1 MGLAMIFRWSYS
13 NNSIMKNVILSLL
26 FFAFSLSGVAQN
38 GNIIIPSGH
47 DGAVRII
54 MIDNQS
60 KYFYTADEWKV
71 IMWDFNTAKQLY
83 TFPISNKATT
93 QHFGSEVHNLRDL
106 IVSADG
112 KTLAFTTSEDE
123 LVIYS
128 TESGKKINSIHGVV
142 SRINFSKD
150 GKTIYDFVRG
160 PEGGDVQPGT
170 NGRMIRTINVQS
182 GAIIDYWHKKDM
194 NIWGSFIQ
202 YFFPI
207 EAGKVINF
215 DNQGYTVL
223 DLDEKKEIIKSNVH
237 EQLKDN
243 YKIDT
248 EGFNRHY
255 FQVAF
260 GSGLFSFQTH
270 KVKGSLGFLVWDVY
284 DNKEFAFLPLDKN
297 YKVHDSY
304 VKGRFLFANKSSRY
318 DKQEAGIL
326 EQGNKIAKKVNI
338 TGSNE
343 IKVAALSKNGNTI
356 IYCGEDQKLYKYDL
370 EKPIQNPLPAVAANV
385 ALASVTRKNDDLI
398 FNSISRKYDKG
409 ETINFESENVN
420 YIVDL
425 MRMAVK
431 TADTLPI
438 KQAKSLYTVRLN
450 KDSFLL
456 AYSNPN
462 DERFMYNVRTRKTV
476 SFQNKSLP
484 ITLNSTWRSF
494 PKIPAIFAA
503 KGSGNF
509 FITEDGTDN
518 KGRDIAGLVK
528 YNLNTKQSTRIFST
542 GYFQG
547 DEWEQRVN
555 DMNNRA
561 RVENALVMDQENNL
575 LASAEFYYKGTVR
588 VMDLNTGKTLG
599 QRSFVYDSAAYA
611 KGNTTG
617 ASGIIQEG
625 IQNYPYYI
633 TQVKKINDHTARVL
647 AMEKIFEI
655 DLNGGAGKEIQIIQP
670 QYFSQKRNIKLFA
683 NNKMETVI
691 STYQTGNRLVA
702 ETIYG
707 PYQYKLTHLAS
718 PINSIEFSKND
729 SILYTVNENKSFSAY
744 NAITGFYYGTLYTF
758 ENSSDWVFMGVD
770 GRFDGTK
777 DGMNRLYYL
786 NGREVVSIDKVF
798 EKYYT
803 PNLFQRLT
811 AGEGFE
817 PVPDIDFK
825 PKPRTN
831 ILYAEVK
838 RNLEVEDDKP
848 TYSNTSGIAEITVNA
863 TAPEDKVDEIRLFHN
878 GKAVNL
884 ATRGLFVTEA
894 DGTDSKKYT
903 INLLPGANNFRAIV
917 LNSQRTESEP
927 DEILVNYQSGNAPA
941 PKPGGSTNG
950 TVIDAVDK
958 NATMHLVVV
967 GVNAYKGKIK
977 PLGYAVPDATA
988 FREELEKDAR
998 SVISNVKSYFITD
1011 AQADKTGIVNAFNDI
1026 KKNAKPQDVFVFYY
1040 AGHGYIHPG
1049 NKEFYLV
1056 SADVE
1061 DGNESLLKNGVAAK
1075 ELQSFAVD
1083 IAAQKQVFILDACQS
1098 AGAFEQMLKHDGE
1111 QQKALA
1117 VVSRSTGTHWMAASG
1132 STETAKEFGEL
1143 GHGAFTYT
1151 LLQALKG
1158 QAAANKMITVNGLKN
1173 FLQVQVP
1180 ELIKKY
1186 GGGAQYPAS
1195 YGFGNDF
1202 PVEVVK

>member
-758 ENSSDWVFMGVD
+758 ENPSDEVLSMAEVIEVLNELTKGDAVIVTDVGQHQMVASRYAKFIKTRSTVTSGGLGTMGFGLPAAIGAKYGAPDRTVVAIIGD
-770 GRFDGTK
+770 GGFQMTLQELGTIMQF
-777 DGMNRLYYL
+777 G
-786 NGREVVSIDKVF
+786 
-798 EKYYT
+798 
-803 PNLFQRLT
+803 
-811 AGEGFE
+811 
-817 PVPDIDFK
+817 
-825 PKPRTN
+825 
-831 ILYAEVK
+831 AEVK
-838 RNLEVEDDKP
+838 ILILNNEFLGMVRQWQQLFLDKRYSFVNITSPDFVALAKAYYIEGQKVSERDKLRDAVKTMLDHKGSYLLEVMVGKENNVFP
-848 TYSNTSGIAEITVNA
+848 MVPQGCSVA
-863 TAPEDKVDEIRLFHN
+863 EIRL
-878 GKAVNL
+878 K
-884 ATRGLFVTEA
+884 
-894 DGTDSKKYT
+894 
-903 INLLPGANNFRAIV
+903 
-917 LNSQRTESEP
+917 
-927 DEILVNYQSGNAPA
+927 
-941 PKPGGSTNG
+941 
-950 TVIDAVDK
+950 
-958 NATMHLVVV
+958 
-967 GVNAYKGKIK
+967 
-977 PLGYAVPDATA
+977 
-988 FREELEKDAR
+988 
-998 SVISNVKSYFITD
+998 
-1011 AQADKTGIVNAFNDI
+1011 
-1026 KKNAKPQDVFVFYY
+1026 
-1040 AGHGYIHPG
+1040 
-1049 NKEFYLV
+1049 
-1056 SADVE
+1056 
-1061 DGNESLLKNGVAAK
+1061 
-1075 ELQSFAVD
+1075 
-1083 IAAQKQVFILDACQS
+1083 
-1098 AGAFEQMLKHDGE
+1098 
-1111 QQKALA
+1111 
-1117 VVSRSTGTHWMAASG
+1117 
-1132 STETAKEFGEL
+1132 
-1143 GHGAFTYT
+1143 
-1151 LLQALKG
+1151 
-1158 QAAANKMITVNGLKN
+1158 
-1173 FLQVQVP
+1173 
-1180 ELIKKY
+1180 
-1186 GGGAQYPAS
+1186 
-1195 YGFGNDF
+1195 
-1202 PVEVVK
+1202 